1 MSRICLV
8 GAGFISRV
16 HAGARRTLPGH
27 SIAAIVDASAGAAA
41 SLAVTMA
48 ARHTLRS
55 RGMVAPFNMT
65 DGKRDRGWQP
75 MAGPAVVEAR
85 AVEVRV
91 AA

>member
-16 HAGARRTLPGH
+16 HVGARRTLPGH
-27 SIAAIVDASAGAAA
+27 SIVDASAGAAA

>member
-16 HAGARRTLPGH
+16 HAGARRTLLGH
-27 SIAAIVDASAGAAA
+27 SIVDASAGAAA

-85 AVEVRV
+85 AVEVRM